1 MSGWGSTFNSEAKG
15 MLLDIIESQRK
26 IIKINFLEMDQKEE
40 KLKKKKKKNNRHRK
54 KWEGY

>member
-40 KLKKKKKKNNRHRK
+40 KLKKKKKTRGIENS
-54 KWEGY
+54 